1 MLADDRG
8 PTMSLG
14 AGDAGK
20 ICDAT
25 APWEAVDLVGV
36 APELQPARTAT
47 EAMATK
53 SLPAIPISFWS
64 RGLCDAADSG
74 TWILRNR

>member
-8 PTMSLG
+8 PIMSLA

-20 ICDAT
+20 IGDVT

-53 SLPAIPISFWS
+53 SLPAISISFWS
-64 RGLCDAADSG
+64 RGFCDAADSG
-74 TWILRNR
+74 TRILRNR